1 MITAAHCVY
10 KIKKE
15 NILILANSLTN
26 KIGKKNRF
34 GQTTHHVDKIR
45 LHEDFVMGQPNS
57 TKFDIG
63 LLQVKEPFT
72 GTVNFARLP
81 PVLLNVEGKNAYNP
95 TCYIRIRLNI
105 LFFRWQGVFDVWM
118 GY

>member
-10 KIKKE
+10 KRKKE

-26 KIGKKNRF
+26 IIGKGKRL
-34 GQTTHHVDKIR
+34 GQTTHHVDEIK

-72 GTVNFARLP
+72 GIVNFARLP
-81 PVLLNVEGKNAYNP
+81 PLHLNVKGKN
-95 TCYIRIRLNI
+95 
-105 LFFRWQGVFDVWM
+105 
-118 GY
+118 